1 MNPGKKKKKSP
12 DTFVVNDIRG
22 TQTPKHTEEKMT
34 RFFSLKGTK
43 STPIFIKPNAKSPL
57 SGPKTK

>member
-1 MNPGKKKKKSP
+1 MDPGKKKPQTLLSL
-12 DTFVVNDIRG
+12 TIYIRE
-22 TQTPKHTEEKMT
+22 PNTETYRKKMT

-57 SGPKTK
+57 SNPKTK

>member
-1 MNPGKKKKKSP
+1 MDPGKKKSP
-12 DTFVVNDIRG
+12 DIFVVNDIYLRE
-22 TQTPKHTEEKMT
+22 PNTETYGKKMT

-57 SGPKTK
+57 SGPKMK